1 MILEWVRAVA
11 GLVLIL
17 FIPGY
22 TLIWAFYPRK
32 EDMTAKE
39 RLAFSFPLSIAG
51 VMLAVL
57 FLDMGL
63 GIDTTPIN
71 IVLGIVIMVLL
82 SLLAWRVQVL
92 MIDNGGL
99 KRIVRDRTFEYR
111 DRLAK
116 IIELRRNA

>member
-1 MILEWVRAVA
+1 MVLEWVRAAA

-22 TLIWAFYPRK
+22 TLTWAFYPGK
-32 EDMTAKE
+32 EDMTDEE

-63 GIDTTPIN
+63 GMDTTPPN
-71 IVLGIVIMVLL
+71 ILLAIVMLVLL
-82 SLLAWRVQVL
+82 SLFAWRAQVFV
-92 MIDNGGL
+92 INKGGL
-99 KRIVRDRTFEYR
+99 KRMILDRAFGYR
-111 DRLAK
+111 DRLMR
-116 IIELRRNA
+116 IIGSRRHA

>member
-22 TLIWAFYPRK
+22 TLTWAFYPRK
-32 EDMTAKE
+32 GDMTDKE

-63 GIDTTPIN
+63 GMDTTPVN
-71 IVLGIVIMVLL
+71 IVLAIVCWCYCLC
-82 SLLAWRVQVL
+82 SC
-92 MIDNGGL
+92 GG
-99 KRIVRDRTFEYR
+99 
-111 DRLAK
+111 
-116 IIELRRNA
+116 RRS

>member
-22 TLIWAFYPRK
+22 TLTWAFYPRK
-32 EDMTAKE
+32 EDMTDKE
-39 RLAFSFPLSIAG
+39 RLAFSSPLSIAG

-63 GIDTTPIN
+63 GLDTTPVN
-71 IVLGIVIMVLL
+71 TVLAIVMLVLL
-82 SLLAWRVQVL
+82 SLLAWRAQVL
-92 MIDNGGL
+92 MIG
-99 KRIVRDRTFEYR
+99 
-111 DRLAK
+111 
-116 IIELRRNA
+116 LRRNA